1 MGATNGHPLDALPSF
16 PSGSDEAE
24 IPWNWRV
31 DGFRDVLAHPVAA
44 AALLQ
49 LVWAEGELADF
60 DPKVLRRE
68 PPRQVGPDL
77 DRAKIEMIWTA
88 PCVLPGVEASERI
101 HFIVKVQPTME
112 WLMSIHLMNDVAL
125 HGMQLLSEQ
134 EPPLPCPVPVVLY
147 TGEQLWDAPLNAS
160 EVIARVGPESEHP
173 ELRYRV
179 VDLGRLE
186 VTAGT
191 ENLVELLA
199 GVFQG
204 ASEAELL
211 HWARALHCRLV
222 ALGDK
227 HLEGLCFDLVRAMCK
242 EKWPEENWK
251 DCANMTEVVDVLEER
266 TVTWP
271 EKWKARYVAEGHAQG
286 RAQGRVETSE
296 TMLSSLEKGV
306 RARFGESVARSF
318 GLKIEVARQADS
330 AQGLEILDAICQ
342 CVMTSENA
350 EQLLAGLESIRPKTA

>member
-1 MGATNGHPLDALPSF
+1 MGATNGNPLDSLPSL
-16 PSGSDEAE
+16 PSGNDEPE
-24 IPWNWRV
+24 LPWNWR
-31 DGFRDVLAHPVAA
+31 DAGFRDVLAHPVAA
-44 AALLQ
+44 AALLR
-49 LVWAEGELADF
+49 LAFTKTKVADL
-60 DPKVLRRE
+60 DPQSMRRE

-77 DRAKIEMIWTA
+77 DRAKSEMIWTA
-88 PCVLPGVEASERI
+88 PSALPGGAGTQRI

-112 WLMSIHLMNDVAL
+112 WYMGLLLFNDVAL

-160 EVIARVGPESEHP
+160 ELIAKVGLEDDHP
-173 ELRYRV
+173 QLAYEV
-179 VDLGRLE
+179 VDLCRLE
-186 VTAGT
+186 VAEGT
-191 ENLVELLA
+191 DNVIELLA
-199 GVFQG
+199 GVVQG

-211 HWARALHCRLV
+211 HWARALHARLV

-227 HLEGLCFDLVRAMCK
+227 HFEGLCFDLVQALCK
-242 EKWPEENWK
+242 EKWTEENWM
-251 DCANMTEVVDVLEER
+251 DCKNMAEVVDVLEER

-271 EKWKARYVAEGHAQG
+271 EKWKARYMAEGHAQG

-296 TMLSSLEKGV
+296 SMLSSLENAV
-306 RARFGESVARSF
+306 RARYGESVARSF

-342 CVMTSENA
+342 CVVLSESA